1 MGMLSD
7 FICPDCGVR
16 ILDKWWTRC
25 LKCGSTTKSEN
36 DIAKMKKM
44 MRIRTKAA
52 AIFLLSGSM
61 MLLPACS
68 RVSSD
73 ESRDSGTSTPASS
86 SQSGDA
92 ELVFSSLDID
102 QTNRGTVNIN
112 GHDRHFSVTFPTS
125 YNREE
130 AYPVVLFFHGCRCRP
145 TVDDE
150 AVLSF
155 LDWSPRLEPYRDDF
169 IVVRMSA
176 FSEMKPEVPRA
187 PEDGGARGMWFW
199 HEGFEAERD
208 DFAFLHTVLKAL
220 QSSSDINIDPENIF
234 GVGHSSGAIFLL
246 SYVLGGPVDL
256 TDTGLNDTYAF
267 KAISV
272 TGGSD
277 FREGIVD
284 FKENTPSTLPSVFHI
299 QGERDQGLWF
309 NGQETGKR
317 GIDFQEFAN
326 PSPPTI
332 VDGLRETVHG
342 RTYSAWDEN
351 TPSNPSSLQR
361 WAEHLDLEYSGYE
374 EYSQYYLYNFPPVT
388 TSENVLI
395 GMRIKD
401 CGHGIAVDQ
410 YQSDFFRTFAQQD
423 GDFRAFDSEISRDT
437 AMRFC
442 GNRR

>member
-1 MGMLSD
+1 
-7 FICPDCGVR
+7 
-16 ILDKWWTRC
+16 
-25 LKCGSTTKSEN
+25 
-36 DIAKMKKM
+36 MKI
-44 MRIRTKAA
+44 RIRTKTAA
-52 AIFLLSGSM
+52 FCLLSGSM
-61 MLLPACS
+61 MLLPACTQ
-68 RVSSD
+68 RLTD
-73 ESRDSGTSTPASS
+73 ESRGSKTPTPVSS
-86 SQSGDA
+86 SQSDDA

-112 GHDRHFSVTFPTS
+112 GYDRHFSVTFPAA
-125 YNREE
+125 YNREK

-155 LDWSPRLEPYRDDF
+155 LDWSPRLEPYKDDF

-199 HEGFEAERD
+199 HEGFEENRD

-246 SYVLGGPVDL
+246 SYVLGGPIDL
-256 TDTGLNDTYAF
+256 TDAGLNDTYTF
-267 KAISV
+267 RAISV
-272 TGGSD
+272 TGGANL
-277 FREGIVD
+277 REGIVD
-284 FKENTPSTLPSVFHI
+284 FKENTPRTLPSVFHI

-351 TPSNPSSLQR
+351 TPSNPSTLRR
-361 WAEHLDLEYSGYE
+361 WAEHLDLEYSGDE
-374 EYSQYYLYNFPPVT
+374 DYSQYYLYNFPPVT
-388 TSENVLI
+388 TSEHVLI

-401 CGHGIAVDQ
+401 CPHVVAADQ
-410 YQSDFFRTFAQQD
+410 YQADFFRVFSQQD
-423 GDFRAFDSEISRDT
+423 GDLQAFASKISRDT

-442 GNRR
+442 

>member
-1 MGMLSD
+1 MEELVSTGPKKVLLAGVAAGIFAGMK
-7 FICPDCGVR
+7 I
-16 ILDKWWTRC
+16 
-25 LKCGSTTKSEN
+25 
-36 DIAKMKKM
+36 
-44 MRIRTKAA
+44 RIRTKAA
-52 AIFLLSGSM
+52 VPFLLSGSM
-61 MLLPACS
+61 ILLPAGTQAS
-68 RVSSD
+68 PD
-73 ESRDSGTSTPASS
+73 ESRDFETSTPVSS
-86 SQSGDA
+86 SQSDDA

-112 GHDRHFSVTFPTS
+112 GYDRHFSVTFPTS

-130 AYPVVLFFHGCRCRP
+130 AYPVVLFFHGCMCRP
-145 TVDDE
+145 TFTE
-150 AVLSF
+150 ERILRY
-155 LDWSPRLEPYRDDF
+155 LDWAPRLDPYKDDF
-169 IVVRMSA
+169 IVVKMSA
-176 FSEMKPEVPRA
+176 FSEKKPEVPQ
-187 PEDGGARGMWFW
+187 EVEEGGGARGMWFW
-199 HEGFEAERD
+199 HKGFEAERD
-208 DFAFLHTVLKAL
+208 DFAFVHTLLNAL
-220 QSSSDINIDPENIF
+220 QASSDINIDPENIF

-256 TDTGLNDTYAF
+256 TDAGLNDTYAF

-272 TGGSD
+272 TGGSA

-326 PSPPTI
+326 PSPPTV

-351 TPSNPSSLQR
+351 TPSNPSTLQR

-374 EYSQYYLYNFPPVT
+374 DYSQYYLYNFPPIT

-401 CGHGIAVDQ
+401 CPHVVAADQ
-410 YQSDFFRTFAQQD
+410 YQAGFFRVFSQQD
-423 GDFRAFDSEISRDT
+423 GDLRAFDSEISRDT
-437 AMRFC
+437 ALRFC
-442 GNRR
+442 GRP

>member
-1 MGMLSD
+1 
-7 FICPDCGVR
+7 
-16 ILDKWWTRC
+16 
-25 LKCGSTTKSEN
+25 
-36 DIAKMKKM
+36 
-44 MRIRTKAA
+44 
-52 AIFLLSGSM
+52 
-61 MLLPACS
+61 
-68 RVSSD
+68 
-73 ESRDSGTSTPASS
+73 
-86 SQSGDA
+86 
-92 ELVFSSLDID
+92 
-102 QTNRGTVNIN
+102 
-112 GHDRHFSVTFPTS
+112 
-125 YNREE
+125 
-130 AYPVVLFFHGCRCRP
+130 
-145 TVDDE
+145 
-150 AVLSF
+150 
-155 LDWSPRLEPYRDDF
+155 
-169 IVVRMSA
+169 MSA

-256 TDTGLNDTYAF
+256 AVTGLNETYSF

-299 QGERDQGLWF
+299 QGEQDQGLWF

-351 TPSNPSSLQR
+351 TPSNPSTLQR

-374 EYSQYYLYNFPPVT
+374 DYSQYYLYNFPPVT

-401 CGHGIAVDQ
+401 CPHVVAVDQ
-410 YQSDFFRTFAQQD
+410 YQADFFRVFSQQD
-423 GDFRAFDSEISRDT
+423 GDLQAFDSEISRDT

-442 GNRR
+442 GRP

>member
-1 MGMLSD
+1 
-7 FICPDCGVR
+7 
-16 ILDKWWTRC
+16 
-25 LKCGSTTKSEN
+25 
-36 DIAKMKKM
+36 
-44 MRIRTKAA
+44 
-52 AIFLLSGSM
+52 
-61 MLLPACS
+61 
-68 RVSSD
+68 
-73 ESRDSGTSTPASS
+73 
-86 SQSGDA
+86 
-92 ELVFSSLDID
+92 
-102 QTNRGTVNIN
+102 
-112 GHDRHFSVTFPTS
+112 
-125 YNREE
+125 
-130 AYPVVLFFHGCRCRP
+130 
-145 TVDDE
+145 
-150 AVLSF
+150 
-155 LDWSPRLEPYRDDF
+155 
-169 IVVRMSA
+169 
-176 FSEMKPEVPRA
+176 
-187 PEDGGARGMWFW
+187 MWFW
-199 HEGFEAERD
+199 HKGFEAERD
-208 DFAFLHTVLKAL
+208 DFAFVHTLLNAL

-256 TDTGLNDTYAF
+256 AVTGLNETYSF

-309 NGQETGKR
+309 NGQERGKR

-351 TPSNPSSLQR
+351 TPSNPSTLQK

-374 EYSQYYLYNFPPVT
+374 DYSQYYLYNFPPVT
-388 TSENVLI
+388 TSENALI

-401 CGHGIAVDQ
+401 CGHGITVDQ
-410 YQSDFFRTFAQQD
+410 YQSDFFRAFAQQD
-423 GDFRAFDSEISRDT
+423 GDLRAFDSAISRDT

-442 GNRR
+442 AGA